1 MKVTAGL
8 MDLLTRC
15 ASFPSDRKLY
25 TSLPMFP
32 ALRLWLLMALIRS
45 LLTRR
50 TNTPWNGH
58 LPKVRFVAHIEASKK
73 GRSSFGRKAGASCS
87 EDKDY
92 FEKTEMPPA
101 AYMLLFDTT
110 ICVTTAETSSGHV
123 LFSPLFSP
131 ERVSSQILPY
141 PSVRNL
147 LE

>member
-73 GRSSFGRKAGASCS
+73 GRSSFGRKTGASCS

-101 AYMLLFDTT
+101 AYLRHHSRDVSLRQRPPCRITQFR
-110 ICVTTAETSSGHV
+110 
-123 LFSPLFSP
+123 PL
-131 ERVSSQILPY
+131 
-141 PSVRNL
+141 
-147 LE
+147 